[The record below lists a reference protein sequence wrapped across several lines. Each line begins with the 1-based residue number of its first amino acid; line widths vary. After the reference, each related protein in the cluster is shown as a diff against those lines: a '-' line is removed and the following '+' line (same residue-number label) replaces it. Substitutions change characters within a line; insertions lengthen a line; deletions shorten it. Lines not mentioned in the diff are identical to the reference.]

1 MTYEMAGGG
10 RGGLAITLPDG
21 SVLSLADRVARHYT
35 TSMATFRTAA
45 ANLRKLMEDYVA
57 NVRKPSSEA
66 ARSYVW
72 SAGQPE
78 ARALAD
84 LLALHGIRVRQLNQG
99 AELKVRPLRRD
110 GQETA
115 RRFAAGDYVVSTA
128 QPLGNLVE
136 ALLELESP
144 MTESFL
150 KRQRQRFEQS
160 LDTEFYDITAWSL
173 PLAFN
178 LDTWVTEGAPS
189 GLRPVATDR
198 GGIRGE
204 GSLGYLVPPQGVA
217 SYRLA
222 AELQSRK
229 MRYRVAMAPF
239 TAAGTEYP
247 SGTLFIPRQGN
258 GEGLRETLAGLLAE
272 ANLNAQGIVSSY
284 EVGGLSL
291 GSSDM
296 VAVRPVRVGLVGGD
310 GVDALSFGF
319 LWHLLD
325 VQVGVPHDRLDIAN
339 LDDANLSDFNV
350 LVLPSGGYKRID
362 KDTQAALDAWVRTG
376 GVLIGIGDAVSWLR
390 DVKLTSIKS
399 WEAPSDEEG
408 EAAAAVGAAVGPG
421 DPESPSVMETDIARR
436 TISTP
441 GAIVGTQIRKQHP
454 LALGIPSPPPVL
466 VDGSVVLLP
475 TGNPLEDVLLATDQT
490 PVIAGFTWPEAEER
504 LAGSLLVGMESHGN
518 GGVVVFAQ
526 EPTFRLFWRGT
537 MPLFLN
543 AVLFGPST
551 GVGGNS

>member
-1 MTYEMAGGG
+1 
-10 RGGLAITLPDG
+10 ITLPDG